1 VGPADLESSFR
12 LTDSHWIN
20 TMYRCVIAATAAL
33 AFASAALPA
42 SAQVQAQAQ
51 RSFPPTALRGV
62 IAFDNP
68 PQVVLN
74 GKPAQLAPGVR
85 IRGQN
90 NLLVLT
96 GPLVGSKLVVHYTT
110 EFTGLIKDVWIL
122 RDDEIQ
128 VVPWPTTVEQTQ
140 TWTFDQAAQV
150 WSKP

>member
-1 VGPADLESSFR
+1 
-12 LTDSHWIN
+12 
-20 TMYRCVIAATAAL
+20 MYRCVIAATAAL
-33 AFASAALPA
+33 AFACAALPA
-42 SAQVQAQAQ
+42 SAQVQSDPQAPAQAQ
-51 RSFPPTALRGV
+51 RPFPRSALRGV

-68 PQVVLN
+68 PQVTLN

-122 RDDEIQ
+122 RDEEIK

-140 TWTFDQAAQV
+140 AWSFDQGAQV
-150 WSKP
+150 WTKP